1 MTSSRYDHIDFM
13 PPLGVQHAAMRGLEL
28 RRQYERGG
36 TSVGVARAVQLASG
50 RTVSSRT
57 ARRML
62 SYFQRH
68 EVDLDAPAAR
78 RGHPRYP
85 SAGLIAW
92 LLWGGDAG
100 YRWAAKLV
108 RQMDSADGLDH
119 R

>member
-1 MTSSRYDHIDFM
+1 MRAMRYDHIDFV
-13 PPLGVQHAAMRGLEL
+13 PPIGVQDSAARGLEL
-28 RRQYERGG
+28 RLQYGRGG

-50 RTVSSRT
+50 RTVSPST
-57 ARRML
+57 ALRML

-92 LLWGGDAG
+92 LLWGGYPG

-108 RQMDSADGLDH
+108 RQMENA
-119 R
+119 